1 MTRTKM
7 LISTSSKDDSS
18 SATARIRHHFQAQSS
33 SIRTGASVTIDK
45 AKCIAKTTKS
55 YTLRRDRLKYVKK
68 RSERNGKR
76 TEPKTNN

>member
-1 MTRTKM
+1 M
-7 LISTSSKDDSS
+7 
-18 SATARIRHHFQAQSS
+18 
-33 SIRTGASVTIDK
+33 TIDK